1 MPLANIDGSKG
12 GSLGAAACSRRR
24 KQLIKRFT
32 GCQEK
37 ILDTFIFLLYD
48 NTGEKMN
55 EILEQALLYDFYG
68 ELLTKHQKEIYE
80 QFVLEDLSLGEIAKE
95 AGISRQGVH
104 DLIKRCNKI
113 LQEYESKLHLVEKF
127 VTIKEQIEEME
138 KSLRETEEP
147 DKEAL
152 VRQLNGILEN
162 L

>member
-1 MPLANIDGSKG
+1 MDK
-12 GSLGAAACSRRR
+12 
-24 KQLIKRFT
+24 
-32 GCQEK
+32 
-37 ILDTFIFLLYD
+37 
-48 NTGEKMN
+48 
-55 EILEQALLYDFYG
+55 ILEQTLLYDFYG
-68 ELLTKHQKEIYE
+68 ELLTDHQKQIYE
-80 QFVLEDLSLGEIAKE
+80 DVVLNDYSFSEVAEEK
-95 AGISRQGVH
+95 GISRQGVH

-147 DKEAL
+147 DREAL

>member
-1 MPLANIDGSKG
+1 MDK
-12 GSLGAAACSRRR
+12 
-24 KQLIKRFT
+24 
-32 GCQEK
+32 
-37 ILDTFIFLLYD
+37 
-48 NTGEKMN
+48 
-55 EILEQALLYDFYG
+55 ILEQTLLYDFYG
-68 ELLTKHQKEIYE
+68 ELLTGHQKQIYE
-80 QFVLEDLSLGEIAKE
+80 DVVLNDYSFSEVAEE
-95 AGISRQGVH
+95 QGISRQGVH
-104 DLIKRCNKI
+104 DLVKRCNKI

>member
-1 MPLANIDGSKG
+1 MDK
-12 GSLGAAACSRRR
+12 
-24 KQLIKRFT
+24 
-32 GCQEK
+32 
-37 ILDTFIFLLYD
+37 
-48 NTGEKMN
+48 
-55 EILEQALLYDFYG
+55 ILEQTLLYDFYG
-68 ELLTKHQKEIYE
+68 ELLTDHQKQIYE
-80 QFVLEDLSLGEIAKE
+80 DVVLNDYSFSEVAEEK
-95 AGISRQGVH
+95 GISRQGVH

-127 VTIKEQIEEME
+127 VTIKEQIEEIE